1 MKRAITLAVI
11 SMAALLASGAQAR
24 VSEEEAKRL
33 ETDLTP
39 IGAERAGNADGSI
52 PAWTGSM
59 MGAPAGL
66 NYGGD
71 GSPLPDPYAD
81 EKPLFSITAANM
93 DQYGEHLTEGLKA
106 LFKLRADTF
115 RMDVYPSHRDGGY
128 AQTLIDQARWNAT
141 RTELANNGEVV
152 VNWTGGTAFPIPEN
166 GIEVMWN
173 GRTGGIPNPTQ
184 VGELDDIS
192 VFASGAKTHFGTHY
206 TTNFI
211 FADRDTPVGTTEK
224 DTGDIL
230 FKTFAIK
237 TAPAADKG
245 AMNLVLDPIDYTTG
259 ARLAWTYIPGT
270 RRVRQAPNLGF
281 DTPVGPGGL
290 VCADDINGFN
300 GAFKKFEWKLIG
312 KKEMY
317 IPYHNYSFDD
327 ESLDYD
333 TLLPVGHPNPDYW
346 RFEKHRV
353 WVVEATL
360 KPGERHLYGKR
371 VFYLDEDSW
380 AVIAADNYD
389 NRGEIYRAGLLNSL
403 YHYAVQYN
411 LTRTQIYFD
420 LTSGHYI
427 ANRLSNKTGQP
438 VVMGEMKKEEF
449 YTPSNLR
456 RQGRR

>member
-1 MKRAITLAVI
+1 MKKTITLAAI
-11 SMAALLASGAQAR
+11 SVAALLAAGAQAK
-24 VSEEEAKRL
+24 VTEEEAKRL

-39 IGAERAGNADGSI
+39 MGAERAGNADGSI

-59 MGAPAGL
+59 TDAPQQL

-71 GSPLPDPYAD
+71 GAPLPDPYGD

-93 DQYGEHLTEGLKA
+93 DQYADNLTEGLKA
-106 LFKLRADTF
+106 LLKLRADTF
-115 RMDVYPSHRDGGY
+115 RVDVYPTHRDGGY
-128 AQTLIDQARWNAT
+128 PQVIIDRAKWNAT

-152 VNWTGGTAFPIPEN
+152 VNWTGGPAFPIPEN
-166 GIEVMWN
+166 GLEVMWN

-184 VGELDDIS
+184 YGGFEDVS
-192 VFASGAKTHFGTHY
+192 VFATGVKTVFGKNITS
-206 TTNFI
+206 NFI
-211 FADRDTPVGTTEK
+211 YADRNFPVGTTEQEV
-224 DTGDIL
+224 GSIL
-230 FKTFAIK
+230 FKTLSVT

-245 AMNLVLDPIDYTTG
+245 GMSLVHDPIDYTTA

-290 VCADDINGFN
+290 VTADDINGFN
-300 GAFKKFEWKLIG
+300 GAFKMFDWKLVG

-360 KPGERHLYGKR
+360 KPGERHLYGR
-371 VFYLDEDSW
+371 RTFYIDEDSW
-380 AVIAADNYD
+380 LVIGADNYD

-403 YHYAVQYN
+403 YHYALQYN
-411 LTRTQIYFD
+411 LTRAQVYFD
-420 LTSGHYI
+420 LTSGHYVVS
-427 ANRLSNKTGQP
+427 RLSNKTGQAK
-438 VVMGEMKKEEF
+438 VMAEMKKEEF
-449 YTPSNLR
+449 FTPSNLR

>member
-1 MKRAITLAVI
+1 MKKAITLAVI
-11 SMAALLASGAQAR
+11 SMTALLSAGAQAR
-24 VSEEEAKRL
+24 VSEEQAKRL

-71 GSPLPDPYAD
+71 GSPLPDPYAE

-93 DQYGEHLTEGLKA
+93 GQYEENLTEGLKA
-106 LFKLRADTF
+106 LLKLRPDTL
-115 RMDVYPSHRDGGY
+115 RLDVYPSHRDGGY
-128 AQTLIDQARWNAT
+128 PQILIDRAKWNAT

-173 GRTGGIPNPTQ
+173 GRTGGIGNPTQ

-192 VFASGAKTHFGTHY
+192 VFASGVKTHFATHY

-211 FADRDTPVGTTEK
+211 YADRNIPLGTNEK
-224 DTGDIL
+224 DIGSVL

-259 ARLAWTYIPGT
+259 ARLAWLYIPGT

-300 GAFKKFEWKLIG
+300 GAFKKFDWKLIG

-317 IPYHNYSFDD
+317 IPYNNYSFDD
-327 ESLDYD
+327 ESLDFD
-333 TLLPVGHPNPDYW
+333 TLLHTGHPNPDYW

-360 KPGERHLYGKR
+360 KAGERHLYGKR

-380 AVIAADNYD
+380 NVIAADNYD
-389 NRGEIYRAGLLNSL
+389 NRGEIYRAGLLNSF
-403 YHYAVQYN
+403 YHYAMQYN
-411 LTRTQIYFD
+411 LLRAQVYFD

-427 ANRLSNKTGQP
+427 VNRLSNKTGQAR
-438 VVMGEMKKEEF
+438 VMDEMKKEEF
-449 YTPSNLR
+449 FTPSNLR
-456 RQGRR
+456 RKGRR